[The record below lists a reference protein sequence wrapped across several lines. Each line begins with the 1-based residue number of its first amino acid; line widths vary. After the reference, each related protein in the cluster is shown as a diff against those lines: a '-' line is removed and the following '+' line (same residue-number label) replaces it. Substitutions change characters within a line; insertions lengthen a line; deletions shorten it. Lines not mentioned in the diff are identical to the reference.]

1 MRNGKTQGLARWGL
15 LAMLCFGTATL
26 TGCNSGDDGAPGPQ
40 GPQGPQGDPGIAY
53 LTDTIAASTEQCPT
67 GGIVLRFGP
76 DTNGDE
82 VLNDNEVVSST
93 PVCNGADGGAALA
106 GINAAITATPPE
118 NGTHYMPGEAIT
130 IAVAITDN
138 NGYPMSEA
146 DLTQLELR
154 MNGPRTNVNATKVPV
169 NLIRAS
175 YDAST
180 KRITGPN
187 VNFLAATAPT
197 GLTHEPGTNVWTYTT
212 NAVGSEAAGTY
223 TVAVIAA
230 GQVDA
235 DGVKRAQDFELLD
248 VQIGTPDVEPLTV
261 ERFKCAA
268 CHLGAN
274 NGKFYLHHIDTG
286 NVAGN
291 NTWVRDSNPVR
302 NCKNCHNTDG
312 VAGYNVCA
320 LEGTEGDLVMR
331 DTDISGRGRPGNQC
345 PDGYVMTRRADNIV
359 NRVHGIHM
367 GQDRR
372 GNANDP
378 FSWMPRNTAVKR
390 GLQNPRNVA
399 YPGSPLWDST
409 ELDANG
415 NAHATGDFRNF
426 AAVGF
431 PSDVRN
437 CEKCHADDAYKM
449 KPSRLACGT
458 CHDNVNFSWAEGPG
472 QTRNDFEPR
481 YYKCS
486 DGSTAIVPLEPGDPG
501 YTEFGG
507 RFKCAS
513 GATYA
518 GEIAHPGGQM
528 TDEDDNPET
537 CLVCHGPGKIAA
549 VDAVHNKPV
558 PTSGAPRRSG
568 KEGKFLVEVE
578 WEGMSGNGFYQVGDQ
593 PVMKVVIKD
602 RATDEPVDHT
612 EITQAN
618 TWTVNAWLNGPRAKK
633 MPVLSSAA
641 RADITSRAAPVGG
654 FDFGAGGDLVIHI
667 DGGDGDVAGVG
678 STEGVTAT
686 INLADVMSAEAVVAA
701 LNADATFA
709 SKAVAYTLDDD
720 TGNPADA
727 DVVKI
732 RTKPNYGYS
741 GLMVEK
747 NAVALVLF
755 DDGYGD
761 TNAFNDA
768 GKWYDLFACQN
779 RPNNNNNPAC
789 DQTNWETNV
798 NGRSGSGSYSEFQL
812 HLRDANNGITIG
824 YADPKLTQTAGYL
837 EYRFDTI
844 DPEIPAGTYT
854 LAITVAD
861 ADSADSGTT
870 PTTYH
875 YELVQIGT
883 ATEERLIASNCMACH
898 DYDKRWHENNAARG
912 DGYPFSTNFCGSCH
926 DYKQQRGG
934 MNASTGQSYSWLS
947 SQWGFGAQPH
957 SKRLHGLHF
966 GNYLEKPRE
975 VHSGYQVD
983 KVIFPVDVRNCE
995 KCHATAN
1002 SKFPSG
1008 AQYNVM
1014 GTQKGVRDANA
1025 TNLAPWANG
1034 PFQAGKSG
1042 TAAQVAAGTADFEI
1056 TSGSNVTK
1064 PGRIACNGCH
1074 DTDAAIAH
1082 TTLMTLDPTPENP
1095 WSGDEQE
1102 SCQSCHGAGAAFEI
1116 SKHVMNVSEPFQ
1128 FPYARSPRW
1137 LRQ

>member
-15 LAMLCFGTATL
+15 LAMLCLGTATL

-106 GINAAITATPPE
+106 GINVAITATPPE

-154 MNGPRTNVNATKVPV
+154 MNGPRTNVNATKVPI

-286 NVAGN
+286 NVANN

-302 NCKNCHNTDG
+302 NCKNCHNTSG

-320 LEGTEGDLVMR
+320 KVGTEGDLVMR
-331 DTDISGRGRPGNQC
+331 DTDIAARTPC
-345 PDGYVMTRRADNIV
+345 PDGYVQTRRADNIV

-372 GNANDP
+372 GAWKP
-378 FSWMPRNTAVKR
+378 ANTANKR

-399 YPGSPLWDST
+399 FAGSPLWDST
-409 ELDANG
+409 DTDRNG
-415 NAHATGDFRNF
+415 NAHGNGNFRNF
-426 AAVGF
+426 AYVGF
-431 PSDVRN
+431 PADVRN

-472 QTRNDFEPR
+472 QTRNDFQPR

-578 WEGMSGNGFYQVGDQ
+578 WEGMSGNGFYQVGEQ

-602 RATDEPVDHT
+602 RATGEPVNHT

-618 TWTVNAWLNGPRAKK
+618 GWTVNAWLNGPRAKK

-641 RADITSRAAPVGG
+641 RADITSRKAPEGG
-654 FDFGAGGDLVIHI
+654 FDFGTGGVLVIEI
-667 DGGDGDVAGVG
+667 DGGDNDAAGVG

-686 INLADVMSAEAVVAA
+686 VALAGEMTAAEVATA
-701 LNADATFA
+701 LNDDATFA

-741 GLMVEK
+741 GLRVVH
-747 NAVALVLF
+747 NSVANSVANVLF
-755 DDGYGD
+755 HAGDDND
-761 TNAFNDA
+761 VFNDVDTQ
-768 GKWYDLFACQN
+768 YDLFTSD
-779 RPNNNNNPAC
+779 RH
-789 DQTNWETNV
+789 
-798 NGRSGSGSYSEFQL
+798 RSGSGAYSEFQL
-812 HLRDANNGITIG
+812 HLRSATNGFR
-824 YADPKLTQTAGYL
+824 DPKLELTPDAIV
-837 EYRFDTI
+837 YRFDTI

-854 LAITVAD
+854 LMITVAD
-861 ADSADSGTT
+861 EDSAGDGTT

-898 DYDKRWHENNAARG
+898 DYDKRWHENADRG

-1025 TNLAPWANG
+1025 TVLASWANG
-1034 PFQAGKSG
+1034 PFQAGKGG
-1042 TAAQVAAGTADFEI
+1042 TAAEVEAGTADFEI

-1116 SKHVMNVSEPFQ
+1116 SKHVMNVSDPFQ
-1128 FPYARSPRW
+1128 FPYARRPSW
-1137 LRQ
+1137 LQ

>member
-1 MRNGKTQGLARWGL
+1 MRKGKTRGFASWGL
-15 LAMLCFGTATL
+15 LATLCLGMATL
-26 TGCNSGDDGAPGPQ
+26 TGCNPTEDGSDGPAGPQ
-40 GPQGPQGDPGIAY
+40 GQQGDPGLTY
-53 LTDTIAASTEQCPT
+53 LTATVAADPADCPAGGVTIQ
-67 GGIVLRFGP
+67 VGP
-76 DTNGDE
+76 DRNGNGLLDPDE
-82 VLNDNEVVSST
+82 VEASES
-93 PVCNGADGGAALA
+93 VCNGMDGDATVLSGV
-106 GINAAITATPPE
+106 NATITTNPPA
-118 NGTHYMPGEAIT
+118 NGTHYVPGEAIT
-130 IAVAITDN
+130 VTVTLLDN
-138 NGYPMSEA
+138 SGNPMTEQ

-154 MNGPRTNVNATKVPV
+154 MNGPRTNVNATQIPV
-169 NLIRAS
+169 NLIRATRN
-175 YDAST
+175 ANKT
-180 KRITGPN
+180 ITGAN
-187 VNFLAATAPT
+187 VNFLAATAPM

-223 TVAVIAA
+223 TVAVITA

-248 VQIGTPDVEPLTV
+248 VQIGTPDEEPLTV

-437 CEKCHADDAYKM
+437 CEKCHADDGYKE

-458 CHDNVNFSWAEGPG
+458 CHDNVNFSYGGRRDE
-472 QTRNDFEPR
+472 FEPR
-481 YYKCS
+481 YFKCS
-486 DGSTAIVPLEPGDPG
+486 DGTTDIEPLQPGDPG
-501 YTEFGG
+501 YVSMVAGDGSG
-507 RFKCAS
+507 RMKCSS

-528 TDEDDNPET
+528 TSDAG
-537 CLVCHGPGKIAA
+537 CLFCHGPGAIAA
-549 VDAVHNKPV
+549 VDMVHNKPV
-558 PTSGAPRRSG
+558 PTSGAPRRSN
-568 KEGKFLVEVE
+568 KDGKFDVEVT
-578 WEGMSGNGFYQVGDQ
+578 WVGLSDSKKFYAVGDA
-593 PVMKVVIKD
+593 PIMSVVIKD
-602 RATDEPVDHT
+602 KATGNPVDHT
-612 EITQAN
+612 QITQAN
-618 TWTVNAWLNGPRAKK
+618 SWTVNAFLNGPRAKK
-633 MPVLSSAA
+633 FPVLSSAA
-641 RADITSRAAPVGG
+641 RSDITAKAAGPY
-654 FDFGAGGDLVIHI
+654 DFGAGGDLMIEI
-667 DGGDGDVAGVG
+667 DGGAGDAAGVG

-686 INLADVMSAEAVVAA
+686 VALAGSMTADEVVDA
-701 LNADATFA
+701 LNGNATFA
-709 SKAVAYTLDDD
+709 SKAVAYTLDAD
-720 TGNPADA
+720 TGNPDDS
-727 DVVKI
+727 DVLKI
-732 RTKPNYGYS
+732 RTKPNKSYS
-741 GLMVEK
+741 GLKVHDSP
-747 NAVALVLF
+747 VAQVLF
-755 DDGYGD
+755 DNNSDD
-761 TNAFNDA
+761 NAFNDLD
-768 GKWYDLFACQN
+768 KQYDLFTSAADTGLAATT
-779 RPNNNNNPAC
+779 RAF
-789 DQTNWETNV
+789 
-798 NGRSGSGSYSEFQL
+798 NGAYSEFNL
-812 HLRDANNGITIG
+812 HFRSNATNGRQ
-824 YADPKLTQTAGYL
+824 DPKLELTTDAIL
-837 EYRFDTI
+837 YRFDTI
-844 DPEIPAGTYT
+844 DDSIPAGTYT

-861 ADSADSGTT
+861 ADSAAGGTT
-870 PTTYH
+870 PTTY
-875 YELVQIGT
+875 YSSLVQIGT
-883 ATEERLIASNCMACH
+883 ATEEKLIASNCKSCH
-898 DYDKRWHENNAARG
+898 DFDKRWHENATRG

-934 MNASTGQSYSWLS
+934 ITAVDLNGGALPAGSQYAWYIPNPTNPAGSIGQN
-947 SQWGFGAQPH
+947 WGFGAQPH

-966 GNYLEKPRE
+966 GNYLDKPKE

-983 KVIFPVDVRNCE
+983 KVIYPVDVRNCE
-995 KCHATAN
+995 KCHATAD
-1002 SKFPSG
+1002 SKFSSG
-1008 AQYNVM
+1008 NQYNVM

-1025 TNLAPWANG
+1025 TVLASWANG
-1034 PFQAGKSG
+1034 PFQAGKGG
-1042 TAAQVAAGTADFEI
+1042 TAAEVEAGTADFEI
-1056 TSGSNVTK
+1056 TSGSNVTN

-1074 DTDAAIAH
+1074 DTDSAIAH
-1082 TTLMTLDPTPENP
+1082 TALMTYDPTPENP
-1095 WSGDEQE
+1095 YSGDEQE

-1116 SKHVMNVSEPFQ
+1116 SKHVMNVSGPFQ
-1128 FPYARSPRW
+1128 FPYARRPSW
-1137 LRQ
+1137 LQ

>member
-1 MRNGKTQGLARWGL
+1 MRKGKTTGLARWGL

-26 TGCNSGDDGAPGPQ
+26 TGCTSGDDGDPGPQ

-53 LTDTIAASTEQCPT
+53 LTDSRVATAAECPT
-67 GGIVLRFGP
+67 GGIVVRFGP
-76 DTNGDE
+76 DRDGDGVLADDE
-82 VLNDNEVVSST
+82 VTTEST
-93 PVCNGADGGAALA
+93 PVCNGADGEEALA
-106 GINAAITATPPE
+106 GVKAVIEVSTPA

-130 IAVAITDN
+130 IRVAVTDQ
-138 NGYPMSEA
+138 NGTPMTEA
-146 DLTQLELR
+146 DLDQLELR
-154 MNGPRTNVNATKVPV
+154 MNGPRSNVNATKVPTKLFRGQFNANGSVTV
-169 NLIRAS
+169 NSINLR
-175 YDAST
+175 
-180 KRITGPN
+180 
-187 VNFLAATAPT
+187 AATPPA
-197 GLTHEPGTNVWTYTT
+197 GVEHVPGTNVWTYTT
-212 NAVGSEAAGTY
+212 APVSDEDPGTY
-223 TVAVIAA
+223 TIAVRAQ
-230 GQVDA
+230 GKPDA
-235 DGVKRAQDFELLD
+235 DGVRRAQEFALLD

-274 NGKFYLHHIDTG
+274 NGKFYLHHIDNG
-286 NVAGN
+286 D
-291 NTWVRDSNPVR
+291 WVRDSNPVR
-302 NCKNCHNTDG
+302 NCKNCHNTSG

-320 LEGTEGDLVMR
+320 KVGTEGDLVMR
-331 DTDISGRGRPGNQC
+331 DTDIAARTPC
-345 PDGYVMTRRADNIV
+345 PDGYVQTRRADNIV

-372 GNANDP
+372 GPTIGTAGHP
-378 FSWMPRNTAVKR
+378 EAWKPANTANKR

-399 YPGSPLWDST
+399 FAGSPLWDST
-409 ELDANG
+409 DTDRNG
-415 NAHATGDFRNF
+415 NAHGNGNFRNF
-426 AAVGF
+426 AYVGF

-472 QTRNDFEPR
+472 QTRNDFQPR

-528 TDEDDNPET
+528 TDEDDNPQT

-641 RADITSRAAPVGG
+641 RADITSRKVPGG
-654 FDFGAGGDLVIHI
+654 VFDFGGGGVLVIEI
-667 DGGDGDVAGVG
+667 DGGDNDAAGVG
-678 STEGVTAT
+678 STQGVTAT
-686 INLADVMSAEAVVAA
+686 INLSGAMTATEVVNE
-701 LNADATFA
+701 LNSDPTFA
-709 SKAVAYTLDDD
+709 SKAVAYTLNLD

-741 GLMVEK
+741 GLRVVH
-747 NAVALVLF
+747 NGVANSVADVLF
-755 DDGYGD
+755 DNDSD
-761 TNAFNDA
+761 TDVFNDVDTQ
-768 GKWYDLFACQN
+768 YDLFTSN
-779 RPNNNNNPAC
+779 RH
-789 DQTNWETNV
+789 
-798 NGRSGSGSYSEFQL
+798 RSGSGAYSEFQL
-812 HLRDANNGITIG
+812 HLRSATNGFQ
-824 YADPKLTQTAGYL
+824 DPKLELTQDAIV
-837 EYRFDTI
+837 YRFDTI

-854 LAITVAD
+854 LMITVAD
-861 ADSADSGTT
+861 ADSAGAGTT
-870 PTTYH
+870 PITY
-875 YELVQIGT
+875 YTGLVQIGT
-883 ATEERLIASNCMACH
+883 ATEERLIASNCKACH
-898 DYDKRWHENNAARG
+898 DYDKRWHENATRG
-912 DGYPFSTNFCGSCH
+912 DGYEFSTNTCGSCH

-1034 PFQAGKSG
+1034 PFEAGKGG

-1116 SKHVMNVSEPFQ
+1116 SKHVMNVSDPFQ
-1128 FPYARSPRW
+1128 FPYARRPSW